1 MAEPKAVASR
11 PSQPSGLLGTEDED
25 TARAGTVLRRS
36 EARGRTMRALM
47 DEIELEEIKRE
58 IVESRSLSIKTNNL
72 INALSADLKSIAK
85 RQQGYE
91 RRLFVN
97 SATAYAV
104 TIAVILLFVKLA
116 WDVRLDTVRDESRE
130 SRERVGQLEKELKGL
145 QGREEARARLSR
157 RAAEFYQLVTLN
169 KRRELIDGFSE
180 IAKLDLSPTE
190 RSVFEASVE
199 RARNELSLIAYQ
211 NGLDHARMGRYHEAQ
226 QALRESLKYKADA
239 AHSPQA
245 NLELARS
252 LVKLGLHREAIP
264 ILMQLSEVSADK
276 DVMDE
281 ATLSLALA
289 QLDIQAWNDA
299 KGTLRA
305 FLRRFPS
312 SPHLN
317 EVKAKLAQV
326 QLYH

>member
-1 MAEPKAVASR
+1 
-11 PSQPSGLLGTEDED
+11 
-25 TARAGTVLRRS
+25 
-36 EARGRTMRALM
+36 M

-104 TIAVILLFVKLA
+104 TVAVILLFVKLA
-116 WDVRLDTVRDESRE
+116 WDVRLETVRDESRE
-130 SRERVGQLEKELKGL
+130 SREQVSQLEKELKGL
-145 QGREEARARLSR
+145 QGREESRARLNR
-157 RAAEFYQLVTLN
+157 RAAEFYQLITLN
-169 KRRELIDGFSE
+169 KRRELIEGFSE
-180 IAKLDLSPTE
+180 IAKLDLTPTE
-190 RSVFEASVE
+190 RSVFEAAVE

-211 NGLDHARMGRYHEAQ
+211 NGLDHARMGRFHEAQ
-226 QALRESLKYKADA
+226 QALRESLKYKTDA
-239 AHSPQA
+239 AHSPQT
-245 NLELARS
+245 NLALARS

-312 SPHLN
+312 SPHVN
-317 EVKAKLAQV
+317 EAKSKLAQV